1 MHAVQAPHV
10 DFRIGDWLV
19 QPALCRLTSNGRTV
33 HVRPKVMD
41 LLAYLARHQG
51 EVVAKDRL
59 LDEVWGSEAIS
70 ESALTR
76 TVTELRQAL
85 GDNVEQPRMLETI
98 PKRGYRLIAPVTL
111 SGVTAEAPAART
123 IPRRVPAIARVAAV
137 TTAVVALG
145 AILWYSDAGRVRR
158 LLTGRPPLPF
168 AARDYVL
175 IASFENRTGES
186 AFDEVLEQALTRE
199 LVGSGFVNVVPRPRI
214 EDTLALMQRPADQR
228 LDAALAREVALRDGD
243 IRAVLAGSIR
253 KVGAEYSLTTEIV
266 SPSDGRILA
275 DVTDDVRSAADL
287 PARVRA
293 QALRVREALGEALP
307 SIERSRAA
315 LDKVTTPSLP
325 ALQFYSKAAA
335 LVEGNVWRGSP
346 DAVGRYGTAEALLRK
361 ATDADP
367 TFASAWFL
375 LAFTICQQN
384 RPDAECKPPVER
396 AMALSSNAT
405 PAERYLIEGYTH
417 EQRYT
422 GASPDL
428 AELDKAARAF
438 EALLQLVPDHYW
450 GLLELANT
458 YRRLG
463 RPDDADRV
471 RLGAYR
477 IRPHAIRFAVDAA
490 QIYAGR
496 GDLAT
501 ARGIVDQVLPIEEH
515 PDDRAVD
522 AVDAIGWARLWEAHE
537 AWLQKDVKRAL
548 EAAHAAEARSS
559 DRPHPLWL
567 VQLRAVYSGL
577 GRYGDALRI
586 VERMGR
592 YGPPEP
598 ADQRQWYLAL
608 TAVERVRL
616 DDLRQQLKPEQRNFD
631 LLTRRLGMM
640 VIVGWYRDAEWVI
653 REREKRGMPPRTWDL
668 RADQQGQLL
677 AAQGRYT
684 EAIAMME
691 PLQTIG
697 IGKFYVQD
705 ALAVSRRGAGD
716 LGGAIHGLEL
726 ATDNRARPVMG
737 SDGWSVSAWLKCRM
751 RLAELYREAGR
762 DADADRLCA
771 EIRALLAAAD
781 ADHPL
786 WPRLTKVERSTTHH

>member
-1 MHAVQAPHV
+1 MNAQTPHV

-19 QPALCRLTSNGRTV
+19 QPAVCRLTSNGRTV

-41 LLAYLARHQG
+41 LLAYLARHPG
-51 EVVAKDRL
+51 EVVSKDTL
-59 LDEVWGSEAIS
+59 LDVVWGAQAIS

-76 TVTELRQAL
+76 TITELRQAL
-85 GDNVEQPRMLETI
+85 GDNAEEPGILETI
-98 PKRGYRLIAPVTL
+98 PKRGYRLIAPVT
-111 SGVTAEAPAART
+111 
-123 IPRRVPAIARVAAV
+123 IPDMPPEPPLERQILRRVPVIAGVAA
-137 TTAVVALG
+137 TTIAVLALG
-145 AILWYSDAGRVRR
+145 AVLWYMNAGSVRR
-158 LLTGRPPLPF
+158 LIAGRPSPLPF

-175 IASFENRTGES
+175 IAPFENRTAEA
-186 AFDEVLEQALTRE
+186 AFDDVLEQALTRE

-214 EDTLALMQRPADQR
+214 EDTLALMKRPADQR
-228 LDAALAREVALRDGD
+228 LDATLAREVALRDGG

-253 KVGAEYSLTTEIV
+253 KVGAEYALTTEIV
-266 SPSDGRILA
+266 SPTDGRVLA
-275 DVTDDVRSAADL
+275 DVTDSVTSSGDLLGHVRS
-287 PARVRA
+287 

-315 LDKVTTPSLP
+315 LQKVTTPSLP
-325 ALQFYSKAAA
+325 ALQLYSKAAA
-335 LVEGNVWRGSP
+335 LLEGDVWRGSP
-346 DAVGRYGTAEALLRK
+346 DAQGRYGTAEALLRK
-361 ATDADP
+361 ATEADP

-375 LAFTICQQN
+375 LAVAICQQN
-384 RPDAECKPPVER
+384 RPDAECKPPVEG
-396 AMALSSNAT
+396 AMALSSSAT

-417 EQRYT
+417 QQRYT

-428 AELDKAARAF
+428 TELDKAARAF

-463 RPDDADRV
+463 RTDDADRV

-477 IRPHAIRFAVDAA
+477 VRPHSSRFAVDAA

-501 ARGIVDQVLPIEEH
+501 ARSIVDQVLPIEEH

-548 EAAHAAEARSS
+548 EAARAAEAKSS

-577 GRYGDALRI
+577 GSYGDALRI

-598 ADQRQWYLAL
+598 ADQREWYVGL
-608 TAVERVRL
+608 TALERGRL
-616 DDLRQQLKPEQRNFD
+616 DELRQQLKPERRNFD
-631 LLTRRLGMM
+631 LLTRRLGML
-640 VIVGWYRDAEWVI
+640 VIAKWASDAEWVI
-653 REREKRGMPPRTWDL
+653 HERERRAIRPLTWDG
-668 RADQQGQLL
+668 RADLVGQIL
-677 AAQGRYT
+677 AAQGRYA
-684 EAIAMME
+684 EAIALME
-691 PLQTIG
+691 PLQTIAVDRR
-697 IGKFYVQD
+697 YVDD
-705 ALAVSRRGAGD
+705 ALAVSRRGVGD
-716 LGGAIHGLEL
+716 LAGAIRGLER
-726 ATDNRARPVMG
+726 ATDMRARPVMAN
-737 SDGWSVSAWLKCRM
+737 DGWSVSAWLKCRM
-751 RLAELYREAGR
+751 RLAEFYREAGR
-762 DADADRLCA
+762 DADADRLCE
-771 EIRALLAAAD
+771 EIHALLAVAD

-786 WPRLTKVERSTTHH
+786 WPRLAKVDRSTSSH